1 MRGMKRVTLGCSLA
15 VALLVAGCGPSYGGQ
30 DAKTPDEIV
39 AEQEALG
46 AQQIEKEKQQDYS
59 GPVGETDLEKKSKWD
74 KKQVEMELTRATRS
88 AVTCPGSVTEKA
100 PKGVAPISLT
110 FGNDGHVKKSTI
122 GSPYEETAV
131 GQCVLRA
138 MTAVIVPAYE
148 GPEQTVEWEVDLT
161 GSGEPEKKETAKDK
175 DKEAAKKK
183 K

>member
-15 VALLVAGCGPSYGGQ
+15 VSLLAVGCGPSYGGQ
-30 DAKTPDEIV
+30 DAKSPDEIV

-46 AQQIEKEKQQDYS
+46 AQQIEKEKQTDYS

-88 AVTCPGSVTEKA
+88 AQTCPGSVPEKS

-122 GSPYEETAV
+122 GSPYEDTAV
-131 GQCVLRA
+131 GACVLRA
-138 MTAVIVPAYE
+138 MGAVIVPAYE
-148 GPEQTVEWEVDLT
+148 GSEQTVEWEVDLT
-161 GSGEPEKKETAKDK
+161 GSGEPEKS
-175 DKEAAKKK
+175 DKEKEKEPAKAKKK
-183 K
+183 